1 MPSCHV
7 FLPLPSLSHAP
18 HQKSRKSMNRYQWK
32 KKKKAE
38 KGRGHQ
44 ISANRGV
51 HTQPRVFCFSCC
63 SASWQH
69 FTLSLFSFGRFVA
82 CTTTPYCVF
91 TVQIPYKR
99 CRASPGLPCHLCF
112 PWQSVCSELFLIFN
126 KSSYLFPYGLVLYIL
141 RAWPFL
147 ADICFPNIFLWGSS
161 DGSMT
166 WAWTKSWYMC
176 FQYEVCRYSRL

>member
-1 MPSCHV
+1 MDVILAPTSNRRTECVLSFKKVNGFLLIKLNIAPPPPPPPSSYA
-7 FLPLPSLSHAP
+7 FLPCFSAFAISVSCTPPKITQVDEPISV
-18 HQKSRKSMNRYQWK
+18 K

-44 ISANRGV
+44 ISENRGV
-51 HTQPRVFCFSCC
+51 HTQPRVFCFSCI

-82 CTTTPYCVF
+82 CTTTSYCVF
-91 TVQIPYKR
+91 TVQIPYKQ

-126 KSSYLFPYGLVLYIL
+126 KSSYLFPYGLVLCIL
-141 RAWPFL
+141 RA
-147 ADICFPNIFLWGSS
+147 
-161 DGSMT
+161 
-166 WAWTKSWYMC
+166 
-176 FQYEVCRYSRL
+176 